1 MASVTSRYAR
11 AFADVVA
18 ESKLSAET
26 VKAQLGSLVEVYESS
41 AELRRVWETPSIPAE
56 QKRAVLDG
64 LIGKMGGVPRQLRNF
79 IAVLI
84 DSGRI
89 VSLPQIAQQFAAE
102 MNQRLGIVQAE
113 VTSAR
118 ALGEA
123 ERQNLLAQLI
133 QLTGKQVSAS
143 YAVDEALLGG
153 AQVRV
158 GSTVYDGSVRG
169 QLERMRQEL
178 AGER

>member
-18 ESKLSAET
+18 ENKLNADE
-26 VKAQLGSLVEVYESS
+26 VKAQLDSLVQVFESS
-41 AELRRVWETPSIPAE
+41 DDLRRVWETPSIPAE

-64 LIGKMGGVPRQLRNF
+64 LIAKMGGMPRQLRNF

-84 DSGRI
+84 DHGRI
-89 VSLPQIAQQFAAE
+89 VALPQIAHQFAAE

-118 ALGEA
+118 ELGA
-123 ERQNLLAQLI
+123 TERAQLLSQLV
-133 QLTGKQVSAS
+133 QLTGKQVAAN
-143 YAVDEALLGG
+143 YAVDPALLGG

-169 QLERMRQEL
+169 QLERMRQQL
-178 AGER
+178 SGE

>member
-1 MASVTSRYAR
+1 MATVTSRYAR

-18 ESKLSAET
+18 ESKLSPDS
-26 VKAQLGSLVEVYESS
+26 VKAQLDSLVEVFESS
-41 AELRRVWETPSIPAE
+41 DDLRRVWETPSIPAE
-56 QKRAVLDG
+56 QKRAVLDS
-64 LIGKMGGVPRQLRNF
+64 LIAKMGGVPRELRNF

-84 DSGRI
+84 DHGRI
-89 VSLPQIAQQFAAE
+89 VVLPQIAQQFATE

-118 ALGEA
+118 ELAPT
-123 ERQNLLAQLI
+123 ERADLLAQLT
-133 QLTGKQVSAS
+133 QLTGKQVAAS
-143 YAVDEALLGG
+143 YAVDASLLGG

-169 QLERMRQEL
+169 QLERMRQQL
-178 AGER
+178 TGEQ

>member
-18 ESKLSAET
+18 ENKLNANE
-26 VKAQLGSLVEVYESS
+26 VKAQLDSLVQVFESS
-41 AELRRVWETPSIPAE
+41 EDLRRVWETPSIPAE

-64 LIGKMGGVPRQLRNF
+64 LIAKLGGVPRQLRNF

-84 DSGRI
+84 DHGRI
-89 VSLPQIAQQFAAE
+89 VALPQIAQQFATE
-102 MNQRLGIVQAE
+102 MNQRLGIVEAD

-118 ALGEA
+118 ELGA
-123 ERQNLLAQLI
+123 DERAQLLAQLT
-133 QLTGKQVSAS
+133 QLTGKQVAAN
-143 YAVDEALLGG
+143 YLIDPGLLGG

-169 QLERMRQEL
+169 QLERMRQQL
-178 AGER
+178 AGE